1 MNRLISLLSVV
12 VVCVLALTA
21 QTAQTEQADQLTMD
35 SVSEQIRQAEYLHDD
50 ARSVNHGWVITRKL
64 IEEAKAALKDDQL
77 MRADELAKRALRTA
91 LASVTQSIREK
102 EVWRSRIPSS

>member
-21 QTAQTEQADQLTMD
+21 QTAQADQLTMD